1 MTYPPTRFARLPAG
15 RPGGPDSRGPGDL
28 SCLASGRASSPGAA
42 CKPRQR
48 PGRAG
53 SAAVAGRDAAD
64 RLEAVAER
72 VLRWLMALTFIL
84 ASAALWWPPQ
94 AEAARIKEVSSVA
107 GVRPNQL
114 SGYGLVVGLDGS
126 GDQTT
131 AAPFTTQSLIS
142 MLQQLGVTI
151 PPGTN
156 MQLRNVAAVM
166 VTATLPP
173 YAMPGQ
179 AVDVNVSSI
188 GNAKSL
194 RGGTL
199 VSTPLK
205 GVDGQIYALAQGNLV
220 IGGAGAAANGSK
232 VVINQL
238 SSGRVPAGATI
249 ERAVPNTA
257 LQGDS
262 LQLAMHSSDYQ
273 TASAVAQ
280 AINQAK
286 GAGTALAV
294 DGRLVRVTMPPE
306 PDKRVAFM
314 AEIENLPVQL
324 AKPAAKVILNART
337 GSVVLNEAVTLG
349 ACAVAHGNLSVTIS
363 TTPTV
368 SQPGPLANGRTVVTE
383 QSDISITAGNK
394 AMIEMP
400 AGVRLSDVVK
410 ALNAMGATPQDLLVI
425 LQAMKSAGALHAEIE
440 VI

>member
-1 MTYPPTRFARLPAG
+1 MTPSLRASRAPSRGHRW
-15 RPGGPDSRGPGDL
+15 RPGE
-28 SCLASGRASSPGAA
+28 
-42 CKPRQR
+42 
-48 PGRAG
+48 AG
-53 SAAVAGRDAAD
+53 SAAVAGWDAPD
-64 RLEAVAER
+64 RFDANAER
-72 VLRWLMALTFIL
+72 ALRWLMVLTFIL
-84 ASAALWWPPQ
+84 ASAALWWPID
-94 AEAARIKEVSSVA
+94 ASATRVREVSSVA
-107 GVRPNQL
+107 GVRSNQL

-131 AAPFTTQSLIS
+131 QAPFTTQSMIS

-166 VTATLPP
+166 VTAVLPP

-179 AVDVNVSSI
+179 MVDVNVSSI

-199 VSTPLK
+199 VSMPLK
-205 GVDGQIYALAQGNLV
+205 GVDGQIYALAQGNV
-220 IGGAGAAANGSK
+220 IIGGAGAAANGSK

-262 LQLAMHSSDYQ
+262 LQLAMHASDYQ

-286 GAGTALAV
+286 GPGTAVAV
-294 DGRLVRVTMPPE
+294 DGRMVRVNMPAE
-306 PDKRVAFM
+306 TERRVAFM
-314 AEIENLPVQL
+314 ADIENLPVQM

-337 GSVVLNEAVTLG
+337 GSVVLNESVTLG

-368 SQPGPLANGRTVVTE
+368 SQPGAFANGRTVVTE

>member
-1 MTYPPTRFARLPAG
+1 MNPLLPPTLP
-15 RPGGPDSRGPGDL
+15 D
-28 SCLASGRASSPGAA
+28 
-42 CKPRQR
+42 
-48 PGRAG
+48 
-53 SAAVAGRDAAD
+53 DAAE
-64 RLEAVAER
+64 RL
-72 VLRWLMALTFIL
+72 LRRAIWLAILL
-84 ASAALWWPPQ
+84 ASAALWWPVD
-94 AEAARIKEVSSVA
+94 AHAARIKEVSSVA
-107 GVRPNQL
+107 GVRGNQL
-114 SGYGLVVGLDGS
+114 TGYGLVVGLDGS

-156 MQLRNVAAVM
+156 LQLRNVAAVM
-166 VTATLPP
+166 VTAVLPP
-173 YAMPGQ
+173 YATPGQ

-188 GNAKSL
+188 GNSKSL

-257 LQGDS
+257 LQGDT
-262 LQLAMHSSDYQ
+262 LQLAMNVTDYQ
-273 TASAVAQ
+273 TASSVAQ

-286 GAGTALAV
+286 GAGTATALDA
-294 DGRLVRVTMPPE
+294 RMVRVVMPAEPE
-306 PDKRVAFM
+306 RRVAFM
-314 AEIENLPVQL
+314 AEIENLSVTL

-337 GSVVLNEAVTLG
+337 GSVVLNESVTIG

-368 SQPGPLANGRTVVTE
+368 SQPNALAAGRTVVTE
-383 QSDISITAGNK
+383 QSDISISAGNR
-394 AMIEMP
+394 AMLEMP
-400 AGVRLSDVVK
+400 AGVRLGDVVK

>member
-1 MTYPPTRFARLPAG
+1 MQAEERLV
-15 RPGGPDSRGPGDL
+15 R
-28 SCLASGRASSPGAA
+28 
-42 CKPRQR
+42 
-48 PGRAG
+48 
-53 SAAVAGRDAAD
+53 
-64 RLEAVAER
+64 RL
-72 VLRWLMALTFIL
+72 LWLTVFL
-84 ASAALWWPPQ
+84 ASAALWWPLPSQ
-94 AEAARIKEVSSVA
+94 AARVKEVSSVA

-114 SGYGLVVGLDGS
+114 TGYGLVVGLDGS
-126 GDQTT
+126 GDQST
-131 AAPFTTQSLIS
+131 AAPFTSQSLIS

-166 VTATLPP
+166 VTAVLPP

-249 ERAVPNTA
+249 ERSVPNGA

-262 LQLAMHSSDYQ
+262 LQLAMNSSDYQ

-286 GAGTALAV
+286 GPGTAVAV
-294 DGRLVRVTMPPE
+294 DARMVRVSMPPDVE
-306 PDKRVAFM
+306 RRVAFM

>member
-1 MTYPPTRFARLPAG
+1 MSQPASRFARPAG
-15 RPGGPDSRGPGDL
+15 WDAPDRI
-28 SCLASGRASSPGAA
+28 
-42 CKPRQR
+42 
-48 PGRAG
+48 
-53 SAAVAGRDAAD
+53 
-64 RLEAVAER
+64 EALAER
-72 VLRWLMALTFIL
+72 ALRWLMVLTFIL
-84 ASAALWWPPQ
+84 ATAALWWPMD
-94 AEAARIKEVSSVA
+94 AAATRVREVSSVA
-107 GVRPNQL
+107 GVRSNQL

-131 AAPFTTQSLIS
+131 QAPFTTQSMIS
-142 MLQQLGVTI
+142 MLQQLGVVI

-179 AVDVNVSSI
+179 MVDVNVSSI

-199 VSTPLK
+199 VSMPLK

-262 LQLAMHSSDYQ
+262 LQLAMHASDYH

-280 AINQAK
+280 AINRAK
-286 GAGTALAV
+286 GPGTAVAV
-294 DGRLVRVTMPPE
+294 DARMVRVTMPAE
-306 PDKRVAFM
+306 FERRVAFM
-314 AEIENLPVQL
+314 ADIENLPVQL
-324 AKPAAKVILNART
+324 AKPPAKVILNART
-337 GSVVLNEAVTLG
+337 GSVVLNESVTLG

-368 SQPGPLANGRTVVTE
+368 SQPGAFANGRTVVTE
-383 QSDISITAGNK
+383 QSDISISAGNK
-394 AMIEMP
+394 AMIELP
-400 AGVRLSDVVK
+400 AGVQLNEVVK

>member
-1 MTYPPTRFARLPAG
+1 MTHPL
-15 RPGGPDSRGPGDL
+15 
-28 SCLASGRASSPGAA
+28 RASRAPSRWLRWRTGE
-42 CKPRQR
+42 
-48 PGRAG
+48 AG
-53 SAAVAGRDAAD
+53 SAAVVREGALD
-64 RLEAVAER
+64 RLDRIAQR
-72 VLRWLMALTFIL
+72 VLRWLMALTFFL
-84 ASAALWWPPQ
+84 ASAALWWPLPSQ
-94 AEAARIKEVSSVA
+94 AARIKEVSSVA

-126 GDQTT
+126 GDQST
-131 AAPFTTQSLIS
+131 AAPFTTQSLVS
-142 MLQQLGVTI
+142 MLQQLGVNV

-156 MQLRNVAAVM
+156 LQLRNVAAVM
-166 VTATLPP
+166 VTAVLPP

-199 VSTPLK
+199 VSTPLR

-249 ERAVPNTA
+249 ERSVPNQA
-257 LQGDS
+257 LQGDA
-262 LQLAMHSSDYQ
+262 LQLAMNSSDYQ

-286 GAGTALAV
+286 GPGTAVALDARMV
-294 DGRLVRVTMPPE
+294 SVAMPARQ
-306 PDKRVAFM
+306 DQRVAFM
-314 AEIENLPVQL
+314 AEIENLQVQL

-337 GSVVLNEAVTLG
+337 GSVVLNDAVTLG

-363 TTPTV
+363 TTPMV
-368 SQPGPLANGRTVVTE
+368 SQPGPLSNGRTVVTE
-383 QSDISITAGNK
+383 QSDISISTGNK

-400 AGVRLSDVVK
+400 AGVNLSDVVK

>member
-1 MTYPPTRFARLPAG
+1 MQAEERLV
-15 RPGGPDSRGPGDL
+15 R
-28 SCLASGRASSPGAA
+28 
-42 CKPRQR
+42 
-48 PGRAG
+48 
-53 SAAVAGRDAAD
+53 
-64 RLEAVAER
+64 RL
-72 VLRWLMALTFIL
+72 LWLTVFL
-84 ASAALWWPPQ
+84 ASAALWWPLPSQ
-94 AEAARIKEVSSVA
+94 ATRVKEVSSVA

-114 SGYGLVVGLDGS
+114 VGYGLVVGLDGS
-126 GDQTT
+126 GDQST
-131 AAPFTTQSLIS
+131 AAPFTSQSLIS

-156 MQLRNVAAVM
+156 MQLRNIAAVM
-166 VTATLPP
+166 VTAVLPP

-249 ERAVPNTA
+249 ERSVPNMA
-257 LQGDS
+257 LQGES
-262 LQLAMHSSDYQ
+262 LQLAMNSSDYQ

-286 GAGTALAV
+286 GPGTAIALDA
-294 DGRLVRVTMPPE
+294 RMVRVSMPPE
-306 PDKRVAFM
+306 VERRVAFM